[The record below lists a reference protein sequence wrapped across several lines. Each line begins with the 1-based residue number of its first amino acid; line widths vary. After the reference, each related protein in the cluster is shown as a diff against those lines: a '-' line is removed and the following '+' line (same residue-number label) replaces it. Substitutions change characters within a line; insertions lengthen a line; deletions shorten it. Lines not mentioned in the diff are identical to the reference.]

1 MNHTARRSCT
11 IPNHPRPRTRPKPI
25 GRDVRRRVANR
36 PSRDD
41 AAGWLDRL
49 AWAAMASLIVV
60 SPRSAL
66 HEADVLGPRL
76 PRPTS
81 KRAGKATDTSTAAN
95 HGIDS

>member
-1 MNHTARRSCT
+1 MNDIARPSGPT
-11 IPNHPRPRTRPKPI
+11 PNHASPRTRPKPI
-25 GRDVRRRVANR
+25 ALVVRRRVANR

-81 KRAGKATDTSTAAN
+81 KSAGKATETSTAAN
-95 HGIDS
+95 YGIDS